1 MSVVRCPARESVWLA
16 LAPGV
21 VAVLGL
27 AVNLAAFAV
36 AAVGLAVVGFGTDRA
51 SRGLV
56 TAGSGLIFA
65 GVLVAGARGAPP
77 AVLLLVTAATVVTW
91 TTAEHVVGLA
101 EHLGREAP
109 VQRSVLVH
117 LGGAAL
123 TTLLAGGIA
132 LAVFLLSTATL
143 TPGVLVFLLVGSALL
158 LYALEP

>member
-1 MSVVRCPARESVWLA
+1 VSVVRRPARESVWIA

-27 AVNLAAFAV
+27 AVNLGSFVV
-36 AAVGLAVVGFGTDRA
+36 AAAGLAVVGYGTDRA
-51 SRGLV
+51 SRALV
-56 TAGSGLIFA
+56 TGGSGLIFA
-65 GVLVAGARGAPP
+65 GVLAAGARGAPP
-77 AVLLLVTAATVVTW
+77 AVLLLVTAATIVTW

-109 VQRSVLVH
+109 VQRSILVH
-117 LGGAAL
+117 LGGATL
-123 TTLLAGGIA
+123 TTLVAGGIA

-143 TPGVLVFLLVGSALL
+143 TPGVLVFLLVGSATL

>member
-1 MSVVRCPARESVWLA
+1 MSVVRRPARESVLIA

-27 AVNLAAFAV
+27 AVNLVSFAV
-36 AAVGLAVVGFGTDRA
+36 AAAGLAVVGFGTDRA
-51 SRGLV
+51 SRSLV

-65 GVLVAGARGAPP
+65 GVLNAGARGAPP

-91 TTAEHVVGLA
+91 TTAEQVVGLA
-101 EHLGREAP
+101 DHLGRDAP
-109 VQRSVLVH
+109 VQRAILVH
-117 LGGAAL
+117 LGGATL
-123 TTLLAGGIA
+123 TTLVAGGIA
-132 LAVFLLSTATL
+132 LGVFLFSTATL